1 VFERLAGDD
10 ASVIDDRS
18 FQVLLLASLASPLG
32 ASVVSPILDSLTTPL
47 GVGEARIGLLMAV
60 FTAPAVVLIPVVGVV
75 SDRYGRKP
83 VLASGLALFGT
94 AGVAVATT
102 TDFTVVLALRLLQ
115 GVGYA
120 GVAPVLIA
128 SVGDL
133 YEGDRE
139 ATAQGLRFT
148 TVGVSLT
155 VFPLVSGVLIG
166 VAWQAP
172 FVLYA
177 VALVAAG
184 VVLVAFEEPDRGVDP
199 DPDVAADGGR
209 ASWNV
214 RALAALAR
222 RPDVAATLVGRATPS
237 FLWFVFLTHNSL
249 LVVRVLDG
257 TPGQAGAVVAVASV
271 ASSLGSTQVGRLT
284 AGFDSRRV
292 PLLVS
297 LVALSGGVAL
307 VGVAPSVVVV
317 GAASVVAGAGF
328 GVVLTLYRSTLTAVA
343 TDDVRGGLVSAG
355 ESVGRLGSTAAPIVL
370 GAAVAATRVDLGFA
384 DAVRLSTVATA
395 VAAAAVGTVAV
406 VVATRAENSGSVA

>member
-1 VFERLAGDD
+1 MFERLAGDD

-18 FQVLLLASLASPLG
+18 FQVLLLASVASPLG

-94 AGVAVATT
+94 AGIAIAAT
-102 TDFTVVLALRLLQ
+102 TDFAVVLALRLLQ

-120 GVAPVLIA
+120 GIAPVLIA

-172 FVLYA
+172 FVLYG

-184 VVLVAFEEPDRGVDP
+184 VVLVAFEEPARGVDT
-199 DPDVAADGGR
+199 DREVAADGGR

-222 RPDVAATLVGRATPS
+222 RPDVAATLVGRTTPS

-249 LVVRVLDG
+249 LVVRVLGG
-257 TPGQAGAVVAVASV
+257 TPGHAGAVVALASV

-284 AGFDSRRV
+284 ARFDSRRV

-307 VGVAPSVVVV
+307 VGVAPSIVVV

-355 ESVGRLGSTAAPIVL
+355 ESVGRLGSTAAPVVL

-384 DAVRLSTVATA
+384 GAVRLATVGTA

-406 VVATRAENSGSVA
+406 VVATRG